1 MIAQD
6 FLLESARLK
15 QQLGENEGFL
25 QAWQRAAQEIQ
36 VSVESGGTVYIC
48 GNGGS
53 ACDAMHFR
61 EELVARYKRERP
73 GIRAHHFMDGATLTC
88 WGNDYAY
95 DTLFERE
102 AKTFLREK
110 DVLIAI
116 STSGKSRNVIKAVEV
131 ANALNAPTIGLLGK
145 DGGELVNMVKHALV
159 VPSQETDRI
168 QEVHITLIHAFCEFL
183 ERPSA

>member
-61 EELVARYKRERP
+61 EELVARYK
-73 GIRAHHFMDGATLTC
+73 
-88 WGNDYAY
+88 
-95 DTLFERE
+95 
-102 AKTFLREK
+102 
-110 DVLIAI
+110 
-116 STSGKSRNVIKAVEV
+116 S
-131 ANALNAPTIGLLGK
+131 
-145 DGGELVNMVKHALV
+145 
-159 VPSQETDRI
+159 
-168 QEVHITLIHAFCEFL
+168 
-183 ERPSA
+183 